1 MPEPFRFSSGHV
13 AYTVADL
20 IGVCNQSPQE
30 IIYHLK
36 RGDFEK
42 WLAYIGETEIAKK
55 VEEVSKLSVTEE
67 ELLKQFIQVLQPPQP
82 ENTISESS
90 DTVTPSEQD
99 SSTTELDNTDSQNK
113 TVESDEPSP
122 TTELKD
128 NTLEVSEAK
137 QSTATAE
144 TSDGEET
151 INKQSEIEEKTT
163 IETTESSDGEETIN
177 KQSEIDAKNATETT
191 VKPEVIEETKEPKKP
206 IAPLNE
212 SSDEGVEANSSFAKA
227 VQGFMS
233 NYINKE

>member
-1 MPEPFRFSSGHV
+1 MPEPFRFNSGHV

-20 IGVCNQSPQE
+20 IGVCDQSPQE

-67 ELLKQFIQVLQPPQP
+67 ELLKQFIEVLQPPQP

-90 DTVTPSEQD
+90 STVTPSDQD
-99 SSTTELDNTDSQNK
+99 SSATELDNTDSQDK
-113 TVESDEPSP
+113 TVESDEPSS

-128 NTLEVSEAK
+128 NTLEISEAK
-137 QSTATAE
+137 QSTATSE
-144 TSDGEET
+144 SSEGEET
-151 INKQSEIEEKTT
+151 INKE
-163 IETTESSDGEETIN
+163 
-177 KQSEIDAKNATETT
+177 SEIDAKKARETT
-191 VKPEVIEETKEPKKP
+191 LNTEVIEETKEQKKP
-206 IAPLNE
+206 IAPLNQ
-212 SSDEGVEANSSFAKA
+212 SSDKGIEANSSFAKA